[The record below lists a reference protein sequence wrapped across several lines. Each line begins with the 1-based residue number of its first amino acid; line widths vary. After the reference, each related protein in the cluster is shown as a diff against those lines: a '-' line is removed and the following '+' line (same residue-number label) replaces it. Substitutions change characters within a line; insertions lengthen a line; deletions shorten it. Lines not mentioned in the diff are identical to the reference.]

1 MHFFYIKVY
10 MVLIY
15 ALVSGQLVLYI
26 GKTKNLSRRE
36 GQHRCKSNDCSSK
49 DIPEYIDWTITLLET
64 VSDNQAFIKEQYYFD
79 TLKPLYNSNKPIQSS
94 IASKEYSKKYYYSK
108 GKNLRKLKSNSD
120 CKSLRS

>member
-1 MHFFYIKVY
+1 

-15 ALVSGQLVLYI
+15 AIVSGKLILYV

-64 VSDNQAFIKEQYYFD
+64 VPDDQAIMKEQYYFD
-79 TLKPLYNSNKPIQSS
+79 TLKPLYNSNRAIQSS
-94 IASKEYSKKYYYSK
+94 VAGREYSKKYYYSK
-108 GKNLRKLKSNSD
+108 GKEKRKLKSES
-120 CKSLRS
+120 